1 MTAESN
7 VGGSLVL
14 MCGNRT
20 AFTTE
25 LAIDTTM
32 QMLSFGGCLLMFDCV
47 VKRIGPT
54 HAFKPI
60 IEAVRHELLK
70 RVLFSK
76 TAFMTVQVATI
87 DLQFG
92 MGSINTNNIASG
104 FSVAS

>member
-1 MTAESN
+1 VAAESN

-25 LAIDTTM
+25 VAIDTTM
-32 QMLSFGGCLLMFDCV
+32 QLLPFDRCLLLFECV

-60 IEAVRHELLK
+60 IEAVLREFGCGNSA
-70 RVLFSK
+70 VLYMLDER
-76 TAFMTVQVATI
+76 TQPP
-87 DLQFG
+87 
-92 MGSINTNNIASG
+92 
-104 FSVAS
+104 